1 MANAEPSL
9 ILSDLSPD
17 LLRLVYNKVAN
28 PLAPLAAISFGS
40 TCKSLRAAVRSRAA
54 PHDRSAE
61 ERLRRQFVRVTVF
74 ARATEF
80 VAVDFRS
87 GEALTFGELMTSG
100 WINQL
105 QKVKLRGLDR
115 APENQAVEPPPWGFA
130 DELREHGETRHLRLP
145 LRFPNPE
152 TEEAQCATEVMWW
165 EVFRTAAED
174 DYRLGPIIR
183 ALTGGALPRLLHL
196 DFGDNKLGD
205 SFCVGLSAALSA
217 CTALQELYLDRNGIT
232 GHGVAALAGALGAGA
247 APHLRILGMRDNFID
262 DAGLGALAESGKQGL
277 QRLEVLLVDYYL
289 DLESGAPQSG
299 LSASGFNTLAA
310 ALRDGAFPALIYLAA
325 GSLDGGELVQ
335 LNSAC
340 DTRSIRRDFVIE
352 EELEVLR
359 CGVCGEEGEETGWE
373 YLCKWEGDWED
384 SWVRHD
390 EMGTTEP
397 RWNGSTCKVVSFDR
411 ERRRYT
417 VQMKDES
424 THLALKLESLRL

>member
-28 PLAPLAAISFGS
+28 PLAPLAAISLGS
-40 TCKSLRAAVRSRAA
+40 TCKTLRAAVRSRAA

-61 ERLRRQFVRVTVF
+61 ERLRRQFVRVTVL
-74 ARATEF
+74 ARASNCTRDALQQATEF
-80 VAVDFRS
+80 IAVDFRS

-105 QKVKLRGLDR
+105 QTVKLRGLDR

-174 DYRLGPIIR
+174 DNRLGPIIR
-183 ALTGGALPRLLHL
+183 ALAGGALPRLLHL

-247 APHLRILGMRDNFID
+247 APHLRILCMRDNFID

-289 DLESGAPQSG
+289 DQESGAPQSG

-310 ALRDGAFPALIYLAA
+310 ALRDGAFPALNYLAA

-340 DTRSIRRDFVIE
+340 DTRLITLVSFHIE
-352 EELEVLR
+352 EV
-359 CGVCGEEGEETGWE
+359 
-373 YLCKWEGDWED
+373 D
-384 SWVRHD
+384 
-390 EMGTTEP
+390 
-397 RWNGSTCKVVSFDR
+397 
-411 ERRRYT
+411 
-417 VQMKDES
+417 
-424 THLALKLESLRL
+424 